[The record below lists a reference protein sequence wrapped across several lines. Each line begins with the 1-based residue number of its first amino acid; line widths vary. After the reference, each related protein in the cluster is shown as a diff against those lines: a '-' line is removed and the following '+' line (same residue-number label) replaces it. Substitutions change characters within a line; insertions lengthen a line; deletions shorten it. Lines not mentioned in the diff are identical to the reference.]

1 MVTTVILGMLC
12 VHLLCFSVMFLLIS
26 TRLSGKKLGM
36 DVFALGNLLLGLAYI
51 LQLLGG
57 PASGGVASIVN
68 HTLTLCAPVAYVL
81 GAMRFFDHPTSVWR
95 PLLALAGTYTAVQ
108 LLVQSTFGL
117 EVRHAMLAGSC
128 AVLFLAMA
136 ATALHVRQNLASDLR
151 VEMLVFA
158 VLIGGICVL
167 NAAKFLMIL
176 DGGLEALDMNTSFQR
191 IFYIYMSFLGTVLPP
206 CAVWL
211 VLRRLTDELRNM
223 AAHDPLTRLLNRRGL
238 TDGLDAYFRSRAAG
252 AAYLLLVDIDHFK
265 RINDTYGHKVGDL
278 VLCHLAEVLGA
289 TAREG
294 DLTCRLGGEEFA
306 VVCLGT
312 DRAGA
317 MQLAER
323 VRAAIEQ
330 ANVPGIAHDQSIHCT
345 ATIGVS
351 EAFSSTQA
359 LDESMQQADTALYR
373 GKTSGRNRVEWGAVG
388 VARSTTI
395 QGRW

>member
-51 LQLLGG
+51 LQLFGG
-57 PASGGVASIVN
+57 PASGAVLSIVN

-81 GAMRFFDHPTSVWR
+81 GAMRFFDRPTSVWR

-108 LLVQSTFGL
+108 LLVQSTLGT
-117 EVRHAMLAGSC
+117 EARHALLAGAC
-128 AVLFLAMA
+128 ASLFLAMA
-136 ATALHVRQNLASDLR
+136 LGALLVRRNLARDLR

-158 VLIGGICVL
+158 VLIGGICAL
-167 NAAKFLMIL
+167 NAAKLVMIL
-176 DGGLEALDMNTSFQR
+176 GGGLAALDMNTSFQR
-191 IFYIYMSFLGTVLPP
+191 TFYIYMSFLGTVLPP

-211 VLRRLTDELRNM
+211 VLRRLTDELRRV
-223 AAHDPLTRLLNRRGL
+223 AAQDPLTRLLNRRGL
-238 TDGLDAYFRSRAAG
+238 TDGLDAYFRSRTAAP
-252 AAYLLLVDIDHFK
+252 AYLLIVDIDHFK

-278 VLCHLAEVLGA
+278 VLCHVAGVLNA
-289 TAREG
+289 SARER

-323 VRAAIEQ
+323 MRVAIERTQ
-330 ANVPGIAHDQSIHCT
+330 VPGIGLNPFIRCT

-351 EAFSSTQA
+351 DHFTSTHA
-359 LDESMQQADTALYR
+359 LDEAMQQADAALYR
-373 GKTSGRNRVEWGAVG
+373 GKASGRNRVEADQ
-388 VARSTTI
+388 ARSTVI
-395 QGRW
+395 QGG